1 MEDDSITIMLIQQY
15 AAKFGI
21 TFSSKVMD
29 DEATK
34 QKAMQLMMEAISG
47 KRGPV
52 TDEESRT
59 LMIKLLYFA
68 RLREAL
74 GTAQEE
80 IAVPGGV
87 ADIQQ
92 LMAWLAQRGG
102 AWQEEF
108 TGCRPLRAA
117 INQELVDNTA
127 AIHDG
132 VEVAFFP
139 PVTGG

>member
-1 MEDDSITIMLIQQY
+1 
-15 AAKFGI
+15 
-21 TFSSKVMD
+21 
-29 DEATK
+29 
-34 QKAMQLMMEAISG
+34 
-47 KRGPV
+47 
-52 TDEESRT
+52 
-59 LMIKLLYFA
+59 MIKLLYFA

-74 GTAQEE
+74 GIAQEE
-80 IAVPGGV
+80 IAVPNDV